1 MKQLEKQLRLEL
13 NSGEVTEVIVQSGIS
28 IKAYFTS
35 LSILNKSSHIYGC
48 VYLATDEALGLLEEL
63 K

>member
-1 MKQLEKQLRLEL
+1 MKQLEKRLRLEL
-13 NSGEVTEVIVQSGIS
+13 NSGEVTEVTVPSGIS

-35 LSILNKSSHIYGC
+35 LSILNRISHTYGSI
-48 VYLATDEALGLLEEL
+48 YLATDEALGLLEEM